1 MPELIDLNDRDRRI
15 AKRMWR
21 ELNGSISLKEC
32 EDAVQMV
39 KECRH
44 HGIDP
49 ASIIGSSMETFI
61 RIEQAEYAL
70 EEGDIR
76 R

>member
-15 AKRMWR
+15 ARRMWQ
-21 ELNGSISLKEC
+21 ELNGSISLEEC

-44 HGIDP
+44 HGINP
-49 ASIIGSSMETFI
+49 ASIIGSSMETFL
-61 RIEQAEYAL
+61 RIERADDAL
-70 EEGDIR
+70 EEADIR